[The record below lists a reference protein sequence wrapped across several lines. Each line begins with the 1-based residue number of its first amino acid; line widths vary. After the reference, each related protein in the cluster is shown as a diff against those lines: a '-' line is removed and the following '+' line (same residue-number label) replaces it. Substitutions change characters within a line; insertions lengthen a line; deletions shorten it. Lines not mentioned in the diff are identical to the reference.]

1 MGRVNTIRSI
11 PCRSAGYSHII
22 ATPSYAI
29 VTNVCVN
36 TKDEFITLHLKNE
49 KTLSNLLSKYDRKDF
64 YCSFSFLLSCSQ
76 HGPSPQNPSQPHQN
90 GLFPAPSCRS
100 PSLLAL
106 PPLPVSGRFFAPFL
120 HRSSSRPVSSTRPAS
135 SPRRTK
141 RRPLLTDLL
150 SSPLHA
156 LSLPRDDAAEASVSE
171 RRIVPSAEECL

>member
-76 HGPSPQNPSQPHQN
+76 HGP
-90 GLFPAPSCRS
+90 FPAPSCRS
-100 PSLLAL
+100 PPLLAL